1 MQQLDE
7 GVSQKNVL
15 RAPFQ
20 GRGFSSP
27 NAQHP
32 HKHCIP
38 STYSLAQKT
47 CGVHSKLLR
56 YFQHTCGHSTTRKT
70 PRIQVKRLHTHSCI
84 TTHHWL
90 QRLGVA
96 RVLLLL
102 RGSRRG
108 GVVGRLG
115 LGGGRAAV
123 GHGQLTQ
130 VGGV

>member
-1 MQQLDE
+1 MRRSLQTVAL
-7 GVSQKNVL
+7 
-15 RAPFQ
+15 
-20 GRGFSSP
+20 FSAHLW
-27 NAQHP
+27 AQH
-32 HKHCIP
+32 
-38 STYSLAQKT
+38 
-47 CGVHSKLLR
+47 HS
-56 YFQHTCGHSTTRKT
+56 QDISNRK
-70 PRIQVKRLHTHSCI
+70 VKRLHTHSCI

-102 RGSRRG
+102 LLRRGSRRG